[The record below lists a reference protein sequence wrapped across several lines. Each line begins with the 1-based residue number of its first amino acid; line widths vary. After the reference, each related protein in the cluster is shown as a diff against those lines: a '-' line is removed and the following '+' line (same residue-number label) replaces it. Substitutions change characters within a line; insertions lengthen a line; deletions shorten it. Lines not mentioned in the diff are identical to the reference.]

1 MPTLR
6 GISCSKKRRRR
17 ERGCR
22 GVGLL
27 CRAPVHE
34 HGRQEQQGMLWSM
47 LQRDGKGNISAV
59 LDFRMGALARLS
71 RDEGSQR

>member
-1 MPTLR
+1 M
-6 GISCSKKRRRR
+6 
-17 ERGCR
+17 
-22 GVGLL
+22 GLL

-47 LQRDGKGNISAV
+47 LQRDGKGNVSAV